1 MDFVPDQRFE
11 ATRFVPGSVYSRLTD
26 LRIRRPGLAGRL
38 LAERRRRRLVTKD
51 GRLTLI
57 AADHPARM
65 VTGIREDPLRMG
77 RRQELL
83 SRVLRVIGCSPFDG
97 VLGTAD
103 IIDDLAVLSSLSR
116 RRGALMDGKLLIGS
130 VNRGG
135 IAGSSFE
142 LDDRVTGYD
151 VKGAVRAGLDG
162 VKFLLRFDPDDNGSL
177 ETLSYCV
184 DVMRECTAAKMP
196 LFIEPLPVVRR
207 DGKVKTDNDKGKLV
221 KLVGV
226 VSGLGSS
233 SANVWLKLPYCEAFG
248 EVARATTLPILLLG
262 GEASDDV
269 RGLLSQIESAME
281 SGPNVRGVMMGRN
294 LLYPPDDDP
303 LPLAMAVN
311 SIVHDGLKAAEAV
324 DRMKEWSGKNLDV
337 FPSND

>member
-1 MDFVPDQRFE
+1 VPDQRFE
-11 ATRFVPGSVYSRLTD
+11 DTKFVPTSIYSRITD
-26 LRIRRPGLAGRL
+26 LRIRKPGLAKKL
-38 LAERRRRRLVTKD
+38 LAERRRRRLVTRD
-51 GRLTLI
+51 GKLTLI
-57 AADHPARM
+57 AADHAARM
-65 VTGIREDPLRMG
+65 VTGIRDDPLRMG

-83 SRVLRVIGCSPFDG
+83 SRVLRVIACSPFDG

-116 RRGALMDGKLLIGS
+116 RKVALMDGRLLVGS

-151 VKGAVRAGLDG
+151 VKGAVQAGLDG
-162 VKFLLRFDPDDNGSL
+162 VKFLLRFDPDDASSL
-177 ETLSYCV
+177 RTLNYCV
-184 DVMRECTAAKMP
+184 DVLRECTAAKMP
-196 LFIEPLPVVRR
+196 LFVEPLPVTRK
-207 DGKVKTDNDKGKLV
+207 DGKAKTDNDKGKLV

-233 SANVWLKLPYCEAFG
+233 SANVWLKLPYCEGFA
-248 EVARATTLPILLLG
+248 EVAKATTLPILLLG

-269 RGLLSQIESAME
+269 RGLLTQIESAMK
-281 SGPNVRGVMMGRN
+281 SGPNVKGVMMGRN
-294 LLYPPDDDP
+294 LLYPPGDDP

-311 SIVHDGLKAAEAV
+311 SVVHEGLKVDEAA
-324 DRMKEWSGKNLDV
+324 DRMNGWVGKDLDV

>member
-1 MDFVPDQRFE
+1 MPTPRFE
-11 ATRFVPGSVYSRLTD
+11 AARFIPGSVYSRITD
-26 LRIRRPGLAGRL
+26 LRIKQPGLARKL
-38 LAERRRRRLVTKD
+38 LAERSRRRLITKD
-51 GRLTLI
+51 GKLALV

-83 SRVLRVIGCSPFDG
+83 SRVLRVIACSPFDG

-103 IIDDLAVLSSLSR
+103 VINDLAVLSSLSR
-116 RRGALMDGKLLIGS
+116 KGGALIDGRLLIGS

-151 VKGAVRAGLDG
+151 VKGAVQAGLDG
-162 VKFLLRFDPDDNGSL
+162 VKFLLRFDPNDSGSL
-177 ETLSYCV
+177 DTLSYCV
-184 DVMRECTAAKMP
+184 GVLRECAAAKMP
-196 LFIEPLPVVRR
+196 LFVEPLPVVRR
-207 DGKVKTDNDKGKLV
+207 DGKVMTDNDKGKLV

-233 SANVWLKLPYCEAFG
+233 SANVWLKLPYCEGFG

-269 RGLLSQIESAME
+269 RGLLAQIESAMK
-281 SGPNVRGVMMGRN
+281 SAPNVRGVMMGRN
-294 LLYPPDDDP
+294 LLYPPGGDP
-303 LPLAMAVN
+303 LPLAMAID
-311 SIVHDGLKAAEAV
+311 SIVHEGLKV
-324 DRMKEWSGKNLDV
+324 DEVMNMMNGWAGRFLDV
-337 FPSND
+337 FP

>member
-1 MDFVPDQRFE
+1 MPDPRFE
-11 ATRFVPGSVYSRLTD
+11 ATKFIPESVYSRIID
-26 LRIRRPGLAGRL
+26 LRIKQPWLAGKL
-38 LAERRRRRLVTKD
+38 LAERRRRRSITRD
-51 GRLTLI
+51 GKLTLI

-65 VTGIREDPLRMG
+65 VTGIREDPLRMSQ
-77 RRQELL
+77 RQELL
-83 SRVLRVIGCSPFDG
+83 SRVLRVIACSPFDG

-103 IIDDLAVLSSLSR
+103 VIDDFAVLSNLSR
-116 RRGALMDGKLLIGS
+116 KRGTLIDGRLLIGS

-151 VKGAVRAGLDG
+151 VKGAVQARLDG
-162 VKFLLRFDPDDNGSL
+162 VKFLLRFDPDDANSL
-177 ETLSYCV
+177 KALTYCV
-184 DVMRECTAAKMP
+184 DVLRECAVAKMP
-196 LFIEPLPVVRR
+196 LFVEPLPVVRK

-233 SANVWLKLPYCEAFG
+233 SANLWLKLPHCEGFG

-269 RGLLSQIESAME
+269 RGLLTQIESAMK

-294 LLYPPDDDP
+294 LLYPPGDDP

-311 SIVHDGLKAAEAV
+311 SIVHEGLKADEAL
-324 DRMKEWSGKNLDV
+324 DRMKGWAGKDLDI
-337 FPSND
+337 FTSND